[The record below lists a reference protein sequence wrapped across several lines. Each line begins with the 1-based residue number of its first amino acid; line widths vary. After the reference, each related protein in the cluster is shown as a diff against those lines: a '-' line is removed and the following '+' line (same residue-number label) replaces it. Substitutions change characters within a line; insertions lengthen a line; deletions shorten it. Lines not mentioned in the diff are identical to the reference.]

1 MKICNMRSQQSHDE
15 KKLEMSNFF
24 LKIVQLLDDYS
35 KCFIWGVDNVDSKHM
50 QQVCMSLQ
58 GKPMVLMRKEM
69 MIHKVI
75 QGHLE
80 NNPALEKL
88 LPHIQGN
95 LGFVLTKQDLTEI
108 RDMLLAILPAATC
121 AGAIALCE
129 VTVPSQITG
138 LEPEKTSFFKALGF
152 ATKISKVPIEIL
164 SVCNIA
170 CICLQIPYSTA
181 ASVPHSIINGCKWVL
196 DLSEQIDYTFPRV
209 EKVKVIL
216 ADPSAFVAASSLHQ
230 G

>member
-1 MKICNMRSQQSHDE
+1 
-15 KKLEMSNFF
+15 
-24 LKIVQLLDDYS
+24 
-35 KCFIWGVDNVDSKHM
+35 
-50 QQVCMSLQ
+50 
-58 GKPMVLMRKEM
+58 MV
-69 MIHKVI
+69 IHKVI

-80 NNPALEKL
+80 NNPALERL

-95 LGFVLTKQDLTEI
+95 LGYVFTKQDLTEI

-164 SVCNIA
+164 SNGPLIKTGDKVGVRKAMLLNIFPFSFGL
-170 CICLQIPYSTA
+170 IIPMTLSYRYEL
-181 ASVPHSIINGCKWVL
+181 SVTGKFIIIIL
-196 DLSEQIDYTFPRV
+196 TF
-209 EKVKVIL
+209 
-216 ADPSAFVAASSLHQ
+216 ADSHPKTPMYLFFFYKISPS
-230 G
+230 

>member
-1 MKICNMRSQQSHDE
+1 M
-15 KKLEMSNFF
+15 
-24 LKIVQLLDDYS
+24 
-35 KCFIWGVDNVDSKHM
+35 DSKHM

-108 RDMLLAILPAATC
+108 RDMLLANKVRENQVDWRDLIINLA
-121 AGAIALCE
+121 
-129 VTVPSQITG
+129 
-138 LEPEKTSFFKALGF
+138 PEKQQ
-152 ATKISKVPIEIL
+152 
-164 SVCNIA
+164 N
-170 CICLQIPYSTA
+170 
-181 ASVPHSIINGCKWVL
+181 
-196 DLSEQIDYTFPRV
+196 
-209 EKVKVIL
+209 
-216 ADPSAFVAASSLHQ
+216 
-230 G
+230 

>member
-1 MKICNMRSQQSHDE
+1 MLHCGSRQHGLQAEAADPYVPLREGCGADGQEHDD
-15 KKLEMSNFF
+15 
-24 LKIVQLLDDYS
+24 VQ
-35 KCFIWGVDNVDSKHM
+35 GH
-50 QQVCMSLQ
+50 
-58 GKPMVLMRKEM
+58 
-69 MIHKVI
+69 

-95 LGFVLTKQDLTEI
+95 LGYVFTKQDLTEI

-164 SVCNIA
+164 SNGPLIKTGDKVGVRKAMLLNIFPFSFGL
-170 CICLQIPYSTA
+170 IIP
-181 ASVPHSIINGCKWVL
+181 VGVRQW
-196 DLSEQIDYTFPRV
+196 
-209 EKVKVIL
+209 
-216 ADPSAFVAASSLHQ
+216 
-230 G
+230 

>member
-1 MKICNMRSQQSHDE
+1 M
-15 KKLEMSNFF
+15 
-24 LKIVQLLDDYS
+24 
-35 KCFIWGVDNVDSKHM
+35 DSKHM

-164 SVCNIA
+164 SDGHLIKTRDKVGISKAMFLNISPFSFGL
-170 CICLQIPYSTA
+170 IIP
-181 ASVPHSIINGCKWVL
+181 VGV
-196 DLSEQIDYTFPRV
+196 
-209 EKVKVIL
+209 
-216 ADPSAFVAASSLHQ
+216 
-230 G
+230 